1 MPLRRHLVS
10 SAAVV
15 AAAASLTACG
25 AKEHVSVAKTEGVY
39 VTAGELKYQVQI
51 SRILN
56 PSDFEDRDYLTGI
69 ASYDRT
75 LGKDEQWFGVFL
87 RAINMTNAAHP
98 TSDRLTIKDTTGAQF
113 QPVRVDPNVNRV
125 AWKSVVVKG
134 GDQVPVPGSLARE
147 NDTQGGLVLFKIPV
161 PAFANRPLELH
172 IASATGGGDAIVELD
187 I

>member
-1 MPLRRHLVS
+1 MPFRRLLAS

-15 AAAASLTACG
+15 ASAVPLAACG
-25 AKEHVSVAKTEGVY
+25 AEEAVHTGHSEGVY

-51 SRILN
+51 SRVLN
-56 PSDFEDRDYLTGI
+56 PSDFEDRDYFTGI

-75 LGKDEQWFGVFL
+75 LTADDQWFGIFL
-87 RAINMTNAAHP
+87 RAFNHTDKPQRTADHLVIE
-98 TSDRLTIKDTTGAQF
+98 DTTGAKF
-113 QPVRVDPNVNRV
+113 EPVRVDPNVNRV
-125 AWKSVVVKG
+125 AWRSVVVKG

-147 NDTQGGLVLFKIPV
+147 NDTQGGLVLFKIPE

-172 IASATGGGDAIVELD
+172 IESPTGGQDAIVELD